1 MIGSTSSVEHS
12 ERPKMTRLFVL
23 FVSSITVAAAALA
36 PPILAAP
43 PIEVTPLAQG
53 QILRGRFEQQRF
65 LQGFQ
70 APLKSSGTFV
80 LSPGLGLIWKTESP
94 FALTTVM
101 SPAGLVQEVA
111 GRETMRLPSARIPF
125 MSKLYAMLG
134 GALTGDWEALSD
146 GFNITRKAEGKG
158 WRLKLEPK
166 RADDPAMPIRA
177 MDLHGSR
184 FLEDVDVIKPNGDHD
199 RIAFLSQR
207 LVSASPTP
215 EESELLSKAGRL

>member
-1 MIGSTSSVEHS
+1 MLSNLALGGRTMTVRSV
-12 ERPKMTRLFVL
+12 VL
-23 FVSSITVAAAALA
+23 LLAGAMAAAAPGISPA
-36 PPILAAP
+36 TFAAP
-43 PIEVTPLAQG
+43 AIDVTPLTEG

-80 LSPGLGLIWKTESP
+80 LSPGLGLIWKTEKP
-94 FALTTVM
+94 FALTTIM
-101 SPAGLVQEVA
+101 SPAGLVQEVG
-111 GRETMRLPSARIPF
+111 GRETMRMPSARIPF

-134 GALTGDWEALSD
+134 GALTGDWDALSNA
-146 GFNITRKAEGKG
+146 FNITRKGEGKS
-158 WRLKLEPK
+158 WRLRLEPK

-199 RIAFLSQR
+199 RIVFLKQK
-207 LVSASPTP
+207 LESAAPTP
-215 EESELLSKAGRL
+215 EETTLLAKAGQL